1 MSVIQT
7 QKKIFD
13 LKELKK
19 MSLPFQRSVAESFKF
34 NSRNIRT
41 VRVPGL
47 GKCSVGIDVSR
58 AIGYEDGNNGRRTTK
73 RHIPEEHKIQLGGV
87 ETDTT
92 QPDMILLTEQGLKLF
107 LMRCRKP
114 RASDVVKHFGIKIE
128 HCLLASKEQ
137 DVLSQIM
144 QAFRGEEVIHQF
156 GAGKYRIDLYSPK
169 YKLAIECD
177 ELDHRDRDLNMKL
190 DVKNTLKSYS
200 AAPL

>member
-7 QKKIFD
+7 QKRFFD
-13 LKELKK
+13 QKELKK
-19 MSLPFQRSVAESFKF
+19 MSLPVQRSVAESFKF

-47 GKCSVGIDVSR
+47 GMCSVGIDVSR
-58 AIGYEDGNNGRRTTK
+58 AIGYEDGNNGRRATK
-73 RHIPEEHKIQLGGV
+73 RHIPEEHKIQLEGV

-114 RASDVVKHFGIKIE
+114 RASDVVKHFGKKFE

-144 QAFRGEEVIHQF
+144 QAFRGEEMIHQF
-156 GAGKYRIDLYSPK
+156 GDGKYRIDLYSPK